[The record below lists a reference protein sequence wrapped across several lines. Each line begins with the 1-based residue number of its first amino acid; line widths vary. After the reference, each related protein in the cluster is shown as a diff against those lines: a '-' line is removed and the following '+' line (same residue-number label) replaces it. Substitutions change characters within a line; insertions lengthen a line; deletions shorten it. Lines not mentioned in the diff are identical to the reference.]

1 MLWRIFVL
9 KEMARE
15 YDHIFGLVI
24 IGQSD
29 VGKGEILQRFSD
41 SLFSAPDTLMK
52 TIGKYQSN
60 YIAYIKD

>member
-1 MLWRIFVL
+1 
-9 KEMARE
+9 MARE